1 MIASS
6 GAVRARSRALT
17 SPGLAQYCGS
27 VISAGVTIGQPPHGS
42 APGRADVPRGRDVVV
57 EALRVVADDPQ
68 VRRVEEALRE
78 ASAELRWNEAL
89 RRRWREAR
97 AEAAVRGA
105 VASAAVEG
113 VVVPAS
119 VLRRAI
125 AERALTR
132 AVSRDPALDAAA
144 GLWRAGVRLTAWM
157 PELRGPSR
165 PTPPS
170 PRALLASL
178 HRDVVGPLAA
188 AGRLGHAEVA
198 TPRPEGVAPLE
209 TGPGTAPQGSALEDR
224 LGGLLHLLE
233 APEAPALV
241 RAAVVHGEMLV
252 VRPFS
257 AGNAALGR
265 LLVRHLVTRDG
276 LEPTG
281 VAVPDVYAARAPA
294 AYAQAASAYASGTPE
309 GVVAWVVWQAEA
321 LLLGIDQAREIC
333 RSVTAGTTAPD

>member
-1 MIASS
+1 M
-6 GAVRARSRALT
+6 
-17 SPGLAQYCGS
+17 
-27 VISAGVTIGQPPHGS
+27 
-42 APGRADVPRGRDVVV
+42 
-57 EALRVVADDPQ
+57 ADDAR
-68 VRRVEEALRE
+68 VRRAEEALRE
-78 ASAELRWNEAL
+78 ASAELRWNETL

-113 VVVPAS
+113 AVVPAS
-119 VLRRAI
+119 VLRRAV

-132 AVSRDPALDAAA
+132 AVSPDPALDAAA
-144 GLWRAGVRLTAWM
+144 GLWRAGVRLTTWM
-157 PELRGPSR
+157 PELRGSSR
-165 PTPPS
+165 PASPS

-188 AGRLGHAEVA
+188 AGRLRHAEVA
-198 TPRPEGVAPLE
+198 MPRPEGVAPLE
-209 TGPGTAPQGSALEDR
+209 TGPGSAPQGPALDAR
-224 LGGLLHLLE
+224 LDGLLHLLE
-233 APEAPALV
+233 APGAPALV

-265 LLVRHLVTRDG
+265 LLARHLVTRDG

-281 VAVPDVYAARAPA
+281 VAVPDVYAARAPM
-294 AYAQAASAYASGTPE
+294 AYAEAADAYASGIPE

-321 LLLGIDQAREIC
+321 LLLGIDQAQEIC